1 MRLFHSSNSF
11 LLFLL
16 STVVVTSALTV
27 VIPPSNL
34 LPNPNALP
42 SGTHAT
48 LTSIPSSTQSK
59 SGHVSPH
66 SLTAPLTRSATFIFQ
81 NLDCT
86 GKPESYLL
94 DVRSAEYV
102 FTPYRVDVAADGTVL
117 GIWET
122 FRGNP
127 WENRG
132 AERYVLDAASVN
144 AAKLPEVAVDA
155 KVLARRGF
163 YEERPKCEYFWEG
176 ETFCMKYT
184 CCFQDAYGSILL
196 VSPLS
201 LFKNPMIL
209 LALVALGFTFGM
221 PKLMENSKFNIITIS
236 LRDAI
241 IYVFIAHASLTH
253 ISPVDPE
260 MRAEFEKHSRASP
273 ISGATRS
280 AMAGGGA
287 PGNFDFAGWMAGA
300 HPRPVGPE
308 PAALQGV
315 ATGREGGNV
324 RRRG

>member
-1 MRLFHSSNSF
+1 MFLFHSSTSA

-16 STVVVTSALTV
+16 STVVATSALTV

-34 LPNPNALP
+34 LPNPNAL
-42 SGTHAT
+42 SSDTHAT
-48 LTSIPSSTQSK
+48 LSSIPPPTRSK
-59 SGHVSPH
+59 NAHVSPH
-66 SLTAPLTRSATFIFQ
+66 LLTAPLTRSATFIFQ
-81 NLDCT
+81 DLDST

-117 GIWET
+117 GVWET

-132 AERYVLDAASVN
+132 AERYVLDAASVDTT
-144 AAKLPEVAVDA
+144 KLSEVAVDA

-163 YEERPKCEYFWEG
+163 YEERPKF
-176 ETFCMKYT
+176 
-184 CCFQDAYGSILL
+184 
-196 VSPLS
+196 SPLA

-221 PKLMENSKFNIITIS
+221 PKLMENM
-236 LRDAI
+236 
-241 IYVFIAHASLTH
+241 
-253 ISPVDPE
+253 DPE

-280 AMAGGGA
+280 AMTGGSA

-300 HPRPVGPE
+300 HPRPAGPE